1 MSAPATANGT
11 SDVATPQFIPLAAGL
26 NTDVVEKLVAP
37 GSVLVLENC
46 YSDVSGQV
54 RKRLGADTLSTAAQ
68 GTIPSGSTLTPPYQL
83 ATRQGS
89 LLRFETQFPVRG
101 WDPGAKKWVSPGST
115 SSGIRSYHRG
125 PVNATTTP
133 VFSATQAGQQ
143 TQNPDARTGNGY
155 AVVAFE
161 QSDVVTGATSVR
173 EQVVDLATGQVV
185 FDAEIAS
192 VKYPRV
198 VVDPTGAHAVVVYF
212 DGATLFADIF
222 DLTAPGTPVQ
232 HTIGSPKSTTCLDVR
247 AGSVVHGPTD
257 VSVLYIDNSDALQ
270 CVIITTAGGGVS
282 TFQVQNVAANVAP
295 NVGFAWMQD
304 LGVSGKFAV
313 IQADSTRGLTV
324 LWDLPAP
331 SGSVSVAAATMVLD
345 ASVDHRPSSPF
356 SDGLR
361 QLIGT
366 TTSSSSAGVFRVFY
380 DWVAVG
386 GAETVKAATWNGS
399 VTLGNWYRSVG
410 IVSKLWLSGGGL
422 YFWATHLALDQ
433 STYFVLGSDFDPTP
447 AAAFSPAPLATAF
460 VRAAATV
467 PTAFFDASDVSVQ
480 ADGSIISAV
489 AHETRVESVLGGSA
503 TATGTTESVNAI
515 DLLSVTHRSAPEI
528 ELGKPVEF
536 MDSVFTPGG
545 VLKCFDGTTYG
556 LAGFAYYPPDSVSIS
571 TNPGG
576 NLQASAQYVYRG
588 CYSYVDHNG
597 RKWRSAPS
605 TPVAAGTS
613 DTDKQF
619 NVTFHT
625 LQTLDRGRA
634 PSYDGYQFE
643 LYRSQ
648 ADENDAFFLVASY
661 PNDPSAFTVTI
672 IDNVADADLGEE
684 LYTDGGGLENQL
696 LPSVSH
702 VVAFQNRLVTAQAGT
717 GTLWY
722 SLDIDLTHGLL
733 FNEALTLDVGD
744 PADPI
749 TGLAA
754 LGTMLIVFKKD
765 LVYAVSGQG
774 ADALGSGATY
784 DFRII
789 ASGEG
794 CSNAASI
801 LSKEGEVWFQSG
813 STRAG
818 IHKIDAGLHVTY
830 AGQGVKAYD
839 NALITAAVVVASLSQ
854 VRFYTGSGT
863 TLTWDWIGGIWSTN
877 TEESCVSAVSTYR
890 GIPGVVYANNTD
902 VLAEATLSSADPW
915 SEAGSDYRP
924 RIRSPWLS
932 LAGVDDWERI
942 KRIQGVGEPNGP
954 HTVNITMYRDFDET
968 DVIAHLTKV
977 FDGTETK
984 WTWEVR
990 PKIQKLSAMLI
1001 EIEIG
1006 PYVPPPVVF
1015 SPPPNAG
1022 DEYAGSSIWDWPAAA
1037 FTDEMAGGTVVVTGE
1052 PTGQLNG
1059 AYAIVSVGSANALTL
1074 SPAPTLTGGP
1084 PVSLVGATVVITFQ
1098 PPTVNGP
1105 GPGISGINVTA
1116 TAKEGQSKLSPG
1128 RRAT

>member
-1 MSAPATANGT
+1 MP
-11 SDVATPQFIPLAAGL
+11 TPQFIPLAAGL

-37 GSVLVLENC
+37 GSVLALENC
-46 YSDVSGQV
+46 YSDVGGQV
-54 RKRLGADTLSTAAQ
+54 RKRLGADTLSAAAQ
-68 GTIPSGSTLTPPYQL
+68 GTIPAGGTLTPPYQL

-89 LLRFETQFPVRG
+89 LLRFETQFPIRG
-101 WDPGAKKWVSPGST
+101 WDPGARKWVSPGST

-125 PVNATTTP
+125 PVNATTVP
-133 VFSATQAGQQ
+133 VFSAAQAGLQA
-143 TQNPDARTGNGY
+143 QNPAGATGSGY

-161 QSDVVTGATSVR
+161 QADVVTGATSVR
-173 EQVVDLATGQVV
+173 EQVVDLATGLVV

-232 HTIGSPKSTTCLDVR
+232 HTIGSPNASTCIDVR
-247 AGSVVHGPTD
+247 TGSVTGGPTD
-257 VSVLYIDNSDALQ
+257 VSVLYTDGTGKLQ

-282 TFQVQNVAANVAP
+282 TFQIQNGAANVAP

-304 LGVSGKFAV
+304 LGGSGKFAV
-313 IQADSTRGLTV
+313 IQADTTHGLTV
-324 LWDLPAP
+324 LWNLPAP
-331 SGSVSVAAATMVLD
+331 SGSISVAAATMVLD

-356 SDGLR
+356 ADGLR

-366 TTSSSSAGVFRVFY
+366 TTSSSSAGVFRVLY

-386 GAETVKAATWNGS
+386 GHETIKEATWNSS
-399 VTLGNWYRSVG
+399 VTLADWYRSVG
-410 IVSKLWLSGGGL
+410 IVSKLWTSGGGL

-433 STYFVLGSDFDPTP
+433 NTYFVLGSDFNPT
-447 AAAFSPAPLATAF
+447 ASAAFSLAPLATAF
-460 VRAAATV
+460 VRAAAAL
-467 PTAFFDASDVSVQ
+467 PTAFFDASEVSIQ

-489 AHETRVESVLGGSA
+489 AHETRVESVLGASA

-536 MDSVFTPGG
+536 MDSLFIPGG
-545 VLKCFDGTTYG
+545 VLKCFDGASYG
-556 LAGFAYYPPDSVSIS
+556 LAGFAYYPPDSVTIS
-571 TNPGG
+571 TNAGG
-576 NLQASAQYVYRG
+576 NLQPSAQYVYRG

-605 TPVAAGTS
+605 TPVAASTSGT
-613 DTDKQF
+613 DMQF
-619 NVTFHT
+619 NVTFHA
-625 LQTLDRGRA
+625 LQVLDRGR
-634 PSYDGYQFE
+634 PPFYDAYQFE
-643 LYRSQ
+643 LYRTQ

-672 IDNVADADLGEE
+672 IDNVADTDLGEE

-702 VVAFQNRLVTAQAGT
+702 VAAFQNRLVTAQAGT

-722 SLDIDLTHGLL
+722 SLDIDLTHGLI

-749 TGLAA
+749 TGLAVI
-754 LGTMLIVFKKD
+754 GTMLIVFKRD
-765 LVYAVSGQG
+765 IVYAVSGQG
-774 ADALGSGATY
+774 ADALGAGASY

-789 ASGEG
+789 ASGVG

-801 LSKEGEVWFQSG
+801 ASKESEVWFQSG
-813 STRAG
+813 SQRAG
-818 IHKIDAGLHVTY
+818 IHRIDAGLSVVY
-830 AGQGVKAYD
+830 VGQGVKKYD
-839 NALITAAVVVASLSQ
+839 NALITGAVVVALLSQ
-854 VRFYTGSGT
+854 VRFYTGAGT
-863 TLTWDWIGGIWSTN
+863 TLVWDWIAGIWSTN
-877 TEESCVSAVSTYR
+877 TGQSCVSAVSTFS
-890 GIPGVVYANNTD
+890 GVAGVVYANVTD
-902 VLAEATLSSADPW
+902 ILSEATLSSADPW
-915 SEAGSDYRP
+915 SEAGSDYRAHV
-924 RIRSPWLS
+924 RSPWLS
-932 LAGVDDWERI
+932 LAGVDNWERI
-942 KRIQGVGEPNGP
+942 KRIQGVGAPNGS
-954 HTVNITMYRDFDET
+954 HTVDVSLYRDFVET
-968 DVIAHLTKV
+968 DVIAHLSKA

-1001 EIEIG
+1001 DIEIA
-1006 PYVPPPVVF
+1006 PYVPPPVTF
-1015 SPPPNAG
+1015 SPAPNAG
-1022 DEYAGSSIWDWPAAA
+1022 DEYAGSGIWDWPLGA
-1037 FTDEMAGGTVVVTGE
+1037 FTGEMAGGTVVVTGE
-1052 PTGQLNG
+1052 PTGHLNG
-1059 AYAIVSVGSANALTL
+1059 TYAIVSVGSANALTL
-1074 SPAPTLTGGP
+1074 SPLPTLAGGP

-1098 PPTVNGP
+1098 PATVNGP

-1116 TAKEGQSKLSPG
+1116 TGKEGQSKLSPS